1 LSGPRRATLLVALFT
16 IPFFTSGLV
25 RAFAWRLVLGREGV
39 INNVLISL
47 GVVHTPVE
55 WLLFSDFAVVLGMV
69 AAHLPLAIV
78 PIVLA
83 FARIEGSVSRA
94 SQDLG
99 AGFWTMF
106 SSIVL
111 PLIMPGVVAGFL
123 FVFVVAIGTSMEIQ
137 LLGGAG
143 ASSIAIMI
151 NDVMRVVNF
160 PLAFAIATVVAILL
174 IVVIIV
180 ADRALEL
187 SRLFEDRGA

>member
-1 LSGPRRATLLVALFT
+1 
-16 IPFFTSGLV
+16 
-25 RAFAWRLVLGREGV
+25 VLGREGV
-39 INNVLISL
+39 VNNVLMSI

-55 WLLFSDFAVVLGMV
+55 WLLFSDFAVVLGLV
-69 AAHLPLAIV
+69 AAHLPLALI

-83 FARIEGSVSRA
+83 FARIESSIIRA

-99 AGFWTMF
+99 AGFWTMYT
-106 SSIVL
+106 SIVL
-111 PLIMPGVVAGFL
+111 PLIIPGVLAGFL

-160 PLAFAIATVVAILL
+160 PLAFAIATVVTFLL
-174 IVVIIV
+174 IIVIIV
-180 ADRALEL
+180 ADRTLGL
-187 SRLFEDRGA
+187 SRLFRDRSA